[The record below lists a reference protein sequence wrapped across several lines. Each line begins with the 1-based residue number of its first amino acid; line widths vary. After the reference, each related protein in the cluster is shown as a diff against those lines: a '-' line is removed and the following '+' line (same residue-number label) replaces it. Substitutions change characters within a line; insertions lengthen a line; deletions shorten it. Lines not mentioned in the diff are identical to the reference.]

1 MGLCF
6 GASLLSLCEFID
18 FLIIAIAS
26 KLKASRKVGA
36 SVNNLTYPLKS

>member
-18 FLIIAIAS
+18 FLITALTK
-26 KLKASRKVGA
+26 KLQQRKKVGV
-36 SVNNLTYPLKS
+36 SEDNLVQPFES